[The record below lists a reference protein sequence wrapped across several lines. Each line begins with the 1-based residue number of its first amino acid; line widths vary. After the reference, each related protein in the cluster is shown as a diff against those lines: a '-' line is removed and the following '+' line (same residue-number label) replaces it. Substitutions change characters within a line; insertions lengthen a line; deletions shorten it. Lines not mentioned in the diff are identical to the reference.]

1 MLCWHGKLLWNF
13 KASDLK
19 YFFNFLL
26 KNENFLLKNED
37 DDQDIIDDTKDSLQN
52 NVPHKETAE
61 SNDKTSKE
69 EVIPEADDDDDR
81 GSKGQ
86 TRKRIVRKADW

>member
-1 MLCWHGKLLWNF
+1 MFCWHDKLLWNF

-19 YFFNFLL
+19 YFFNFP
-26 KNENFLLKNED
+26 LKNED

-69 EVIPEADDDDDR
+69 EVIPEADDDDDH

>member
-1 MLCWHGKLLWNF
+1 MFCWHGKLLWNF

-19 YFFNFLL
+19 YFFNFP
-26 KNENFLLKNED
+26 LKNED

>member
-1 MLCWHGKLLWNF
+1 MFCWHGNLLWNF

-19 YFFNFLL
+19 YFFNFP
-26 KNENFLLKNED
+26 LKNED